1 MAATTNH
8 EKARIALY
16 YFMLGR
22 GYHNAC
28 RAMSYAEGL
37 HNGMRKDKVTPEF
50 AHQVW
55 IANFLRTLPVSNSLL
70 DIALAVAFLHDTSE
84 DKDVSFAEV
93 ARDFGDEVADGVDRM
108 TKVFRGDKVN
118 TDLYFKRLGETAV
131 SALVKG
137 VDRLHNLS
145 SMVGVFTIE
154 KQRAYIAETRAYHLP
169 MLKNARKR
177 FPELEAAFENIK
189 QSLNSRIDLIEA
201 IHVGM
206 GHTDM
211 STAAP

>member
-1 MAATTNH
+1 MAGISNH
-8 EKARIALY
+8 EKTRIALY

-22 GYHNAC
+22 GYHVSC
-28 RAMSYAEGL
+28 RAMTYAEGL
-37 HNGMRKDKVTPEF
+37 HNGLRKDKVTPEF

-55 IANFLRTLPVSNSLL
+55 IANFLRTLPVDGGILETT
-70 DIALAVAFLHDTSE
+70 LAVAFLHDTSE
-84 DKDVSFAEV
+84 DKDVAFSEV
-93 ARDFGDEVADGVDRM
+93 SDNFGPDVADGVDRM
-108 TKVFRGDKVN
+108 TKVFRGEKVN
-118 TDLYFKRLGETAV
+118 SEIYFRRLGETSV

-154 KQRAYIAETRAYHLP
+154 KQRAYIAETRAWHLP
-169 MLKNARKR
+169 MLKVARKR

-201 IHVGM
+201 IHAGM
-206 GHTDM
+206 GI
-211 STAAP
+211 APAV

>member
-1 MAATTNH
+1 MAAVSNH
-8 EKARIALY
+8 EKTRIALY

-22 GYHNAC
+22 GYHTAC
-28 RAMSYAEGL
+28 RAMSYAESL
-37 HNGMRKDKVTPEF
+37 HNGLRKDKVTPEF

-55 IANFLRTLPVSNSLL
+55 IANFLRTLPLSNTILET
-70 DIALAVAFLHDTSE
+70 ALAVAFLHDTSE

-93 ARDFGDEVADGVDRM
+93 ARDFGPEVADGVDRM
-108 TKVFRGDKVN
+108 TKVFRGEKVN
-118 TDLYFKRLGETAV
+118 QEIYFRRLGETAV

-145 SMVGVFTIE
+145 SMVGVFSIE

-169 MLKNARKR
+169 MLKVARKR
-177 FPELEAAFENIK
+177 FPEFEAAIENIK

-201 IHVGM
+201 IHSNSV
-206 GHTDM
+206 
-211 STAAP
+211 AA